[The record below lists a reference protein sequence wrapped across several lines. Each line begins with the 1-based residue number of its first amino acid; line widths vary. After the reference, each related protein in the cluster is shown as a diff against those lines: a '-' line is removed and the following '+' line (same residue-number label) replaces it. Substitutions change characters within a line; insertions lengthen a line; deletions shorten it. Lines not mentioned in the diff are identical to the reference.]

1 MSKRLAA
8 VVLAAG
14 FSRRYGEVSKLHAML
29 AGRPVLACALAP
41 LATLSLQTCW
51 VVSAPED
58 LAAVALATA
67 AGANCVAHAGRAD
80 GLGSSLAR
88 GIRALVGELDGVL
101 VVLGDMP
108 RITPAVYRTL
118 IDAFEDL
125 DNTAI
130 VQPSWAGRGGHPVLF
145 GAEYLAELA
154 TLEGDQ
160 GARAVLLKHAA
171 RVVKLDSGE
180 PGVLLDIDTPADL
193 ARALEPAPEAT
204 QVNR

>member
-14 FSRRYGEVSKLHAML
+14 FSRRYGEVNKLHAML

-41 LATLSLQTCW
+41 LAT
-51 VVSAPED
+51 
-58 LAAVALATA
+58 A
-67 AGANCVAHAGRAD
+67 AGASCVAHAGRAD

-154 TLEGDQ
+154 ALDGDQ

-171 RVVKLDSGE
+171 RVVKLDCGE